1 MKQWEEGQENGEEN
15 GKIVDGVIIKQ
26 ELPDYGTQMNGQP
39 IGEQI
44 LFFLESISNFISGG
58 VEFSKTCNYC

>member
-39 IGEQI
+39 TGEQI
-44 LFFLESISNFISGG
+44 LFFVSRINI
-58 VEFSKTCNYC
+58 EFHHWGCRILQNL